1 MVLHPVVLM
10 WHLSCIGSIAV
21 NLIFQTRELTREK
34 GVVKTKTVALC
45 AGLWVLGMTGTAQA
59 ALYDRGGGLIYD
71 DVLNITWLQD
81 ANYAQ
86 TSGYDTDG
94 KMTWGAAVAWA
105 DGLSYYDSVRDITYD
120 DWRLPTVAP
129 IDGSTFDYN
138 WAADGSTDLG
148 YHISDAGTTYA
159 GATGSELAYMYYNN
173 LLGNEPYYNTDG
185 SNNSLWTGVV
195 SPDFTDATDGLT
207 ESFEHLQSSVYWSG
221 TEYAPNTYGAWLFHT
236 YDGYQSNTNKSHEF
250 YAWAVRSG
258 DVSAVPIPGAVWLF
272 GSGMLGL
279 AGMVR
284 RKR

>member
-1 MVLHPVVLM
+1 M
-10 WHLSCIGSIAV
+10 
-21 NLIFQTRELTREK
+21 
-34 GVVKTKTVALC
+34 VKTKTVTLC
-45 AGLWVLGMTGTAQA
+45 AGLLVLGMTGTAQA

-81 ANYAQ
+81 ANYAR

-105 DGLSYYDSVRDITYD
+105 DGLSYYDSVRDVTYD

-129 IDGSTFDYN
+129 IDGSTFNYS
-138 WAADGSTDLG
+138 WATNGSADKG
-148 YHISDAGTTYA
+148 YHISDAGTIYA

-173 LLGNEPYYNTDG
+173 LLGNEPYFNTDR
-185 SNNSLWTGVV
+185 SKNPLWTGVV
-195 SPDFTDATDGLT
+195 SPDFTDATDGLP
-207 ESFEHLQSSVYWSG
+207 ESFTNLQSYVYWSG
-221 TEYAPNTYGAWLFHT
+221 TEYARDTTLAWHFYTNYGGQ
-236 YDGYQSNTNKSHEF
+236 DVIKKTNEF
-250 YAWAVRSG
+250 YAWAVRPG